1 MKGSNYIT
9 FRDIQSGRLPNGNF
23 DKDVVELM
31 AQENPV
37 LQDVLW
43 KECSRGREDIT
54 TIRTGMPSA
63 TLRMFYQGVEGS
75 KSAKKQ
81 VTNAC
86 CTVSTALTFD
96 WRLYQQTKDKAAF
109 LADEQRA
116 HADVVGQGI
125 ARLLFYGDTD
135 EDPRGINGF
144 ARTYCEFA
152 KEGFTDDKKAQFY
165 VLNGGHKTV
174 ETADSALRSIYL
186 IGWGVKS
193 AHGLYPAESQMG
205 IQINTLTQQYVDDT
219 NGAGKLN
226 VGIQEMNWDAG
237 LAIRDF
243 RYCGRI
249 ANIDLTR
256 AFDTSD
262 VPDYTEKIR
271 RLVCRV
277 KGEGVSQRLYMCRQ
291 MFEVLSTQFG
301 RKTQENAIRYPDL
314 LQKLDA
320 TILGI
325 PVSFNDALNTD
336 EQAVPEMA

>member
-9 FRDIQSGRLPNGNF
+9 FRDIQSGRLPNGNI
-23 DKDVVELM
+23 DKDIVELM
-31 AQENPV
+31 AKENPV

-43 KECSRGREDIT
+43 KECSKGREDIT
-54 TIRTGMPSA
+54 TIRTGMPTA
-63 TLRMFYQGVEGS
+63 TLRMFYEGVAGS

-81 VTNAC
+81 VSNSC

-109 LADEQRA
+109 LADEQKA

-125 ARLLFYGDTD
+125 AGLLFYGNTD
-135 EDPRGINGF
+135 EDPKGINGF
-144 ARTYCEFA
+144 ARTYCEYA
-152 KEGFTDDKKAQFY
+152 KEGFADDKKAQFY

-174 ETADSALRSIYL
+174 KTAESALRSVYL
-186 IGWGVKS
+186 VGWGVKS
-193 AHGLYPAESQMG
+193 VHGLYPEDSQMG
-205 IQINTLTQQYVDDT
+205 IRIGTLTNQYMDD
-219 NGAGKLN
+219 GAGKNLS

-243 RYCGRI
+243 RYSGRI
-249 ANIDLTR
+249 ANIDIAR
-256 AFDTSD
+256 AFDTAD

-320 TILGI
+320 SILGI
-325 PVSFNDALNTD
+325 PVSFNDALNVD
-336 EQAVPEMA
+336 EEEVPQMV